1 MLEVT
6 DTRTIL
12 LLHGVQAS
20 QLTWWRLKQDLQDL
34 GWKVH
39 TVDLLGHG
47 SRNAAGPGDL
57 TVEDLARDVLSQVPG
72 PVNVL
77 AGHSLGSV
85 VGLTV
90 ARLVPD
96 YCDRVVVED
105 PPAISRTPTEHDI
118 VGNIEET
125 IRATR
130 ADPAGTLQALLQENP
145 VWSYQD
151 ALNSLQNRL
160 NLDVER
166 VVRFLRS
173 AWWDVEDLVERCPV
187 PVSLLAATQG
197 STLVEPARSAL
208 MNRLPAEHVAL
219 IDSGHTIHRE
229 RPGLWLHHVLRF
241 AEAA

>member
-1 MLEVT
+1 MKVT

-20 QLTWWRLKQDLQDL
+20 QLTWWRLKQDLHDL
-34 GWKVH
+34 GWQVH
-39 TVDLLGHG
+39 AVDLLGHG
-47 SRNAAGPGDL
+47 SRNAAGPRDL

-72 PVNVL
+72 PVNVV

-85 VGLTV
+85 VGLTA
-90 ARLVPD
+90 ARLAPD
-96 YCDRVVVED
+96 YCNRVVVED
-105 PPAISRTPTEHDI
+105 PPAISRTPMEHD
-118 VGNIEET
+118 VVANMEET
-125 IRATR
+125 LRATR
-130 ADPAGTLQALLQENP
+130 ADPAGTLPALLRENP
-145 VWSYQD
+145 TWTYRD
-151 ALNSLQNRL
+151 AENSLQNRL
-160 NLDVER
+160 NLDLER

-173 AWWDVEDLVERCPV
+173 TWWDVEELVERCPV

-208 MNRLPAEHVAL
+208 MSRLPAEHVAV

-229 RPGLWLHHVLRF
+229 RPALWLHHFLRF

>member
-1 MLEVT
+1 MVKVS

-20 QLTWWRLKQDLQDL
+20 QLTWWRVKQDLQDL

-39 TVDLLGHG
+39 AVDLLGHG
-47 SRNAAGPGDL
+47 SRSTAGPGDF
-57 TVEDLARDVLSQVPG
+57 TVEDLAHDVISQVPG
-72 PVNVL
+72 PVDVL

-85 VGLTV
+85 VGLTI
-90 ARLVPD
+90 ARLAPD
-96 YCDRVVVED
+96 YCHRVITED
-105 PPAISRTPTEHDI
+105 PPAISRTPMEHDV
-118 VGNIEET
+118 VGTMEET

-130 ADPAGTLQALLQENP
+130 ADPTGTLPALLQENP
-145 VWSYQD
+145 VWSYRD
-151 ALNSLQNRL
+151 AENSLQNRL

-166 VVRFLRS
+166 VVRFLRT

-197 STLVEPARSAL
+197 STLGEPARSAL
-208 MNRLPAEHVAL
+208 MNRLPVEHVAV

-241 AEAA
+241 AGAA

>member
-1 MLEVT
+1 MVNVT
-6 DTRTIL
+6 NTRTIL
-12 LLHGVQAS
+12 LLHGVQSS
-20 QLTWWRLKQDLQDL
+20 QLTWWRLKQDLEDL

-39 TVDLLGHG
+39 AVDLLGHG

-57 TVEDLARDVLSQVPG
+57 TVDDLARDVLSQVPG
-72 PVNVL
+72 PVDVL

-90 ARLVPD
+90 ARLAPD
-96 YCDRVVVED
+96 YCARVIIED
-105 PPAISRTPTEHDI
+105 PPAIAREPMEHG
-118 VGNIEET
+118 VVANMEEI

-130 ADPAGTLQALLQENP
+130 ADPAGTLPALLRENP
-145 VWSYQD
+145 VWSYRD
-151 ALNSLQNRL
+151 AEYSLQNRL

-173 AWWDVEDLVERCPV
+173 TWWDVEDLVERCPA

-197 STLVEPARSAL
+197 STLAEPARSAL
-208 MNRLPAEHVAL
+208 MSRLPAEHVVV